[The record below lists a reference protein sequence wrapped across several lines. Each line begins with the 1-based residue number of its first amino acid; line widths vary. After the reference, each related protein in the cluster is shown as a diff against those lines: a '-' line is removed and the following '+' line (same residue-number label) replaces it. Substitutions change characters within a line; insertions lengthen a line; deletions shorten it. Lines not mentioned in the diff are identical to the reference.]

1 MAIVD
6 NAKGTTER
14 NGTVVTT
21 CLPNGQY
28 KTDNDGTAG
37 DGSTQGHG
45 ETPDYSRDVAINDIA
60 SINTRWDAR
69 FDDPTYYSA

>member
-1 MAIVD
+1 MAIVA

-28 KTDNDGTAG
+28 KTDNDGSQG
-37 DGSTQGHG
+37 DGQTVDH
-45 ETPDYSRDVAINDIA
+45 SRDIAVNDIA
-60 SINTRWDAR
+60 SINTRWNAR
-69 FDDPTYYSA
+69 FDDPTFYSA